1 MQSDTS
7 VSEGDF
13 SFCNNSYTQSVAA
26 CLSLWPTIK
35 FQFWPLEDKVWLV
48 YNPVSHVPII
58 HNQACEYDA
67 FITNRE
73 DGQNYENNIVI
84 ERMSPLSSLKKTKK
98 QKNKT
103 YETLWTRWHDLRSST
118 RLFCERFLLWSSKD
132 GTAVTAGSF

>member
-84 ERMSPLSSLKKTKK
+84 ERMSPLSSLKKNKKTKE
-98 QKNKT
+98 QNIWNFVNSLARSQIFYST
-103 YETLWTRWHDLRSST
+103 VLWTLP
-118 RLFCERFLLWSSKD
+118 FVEQ
-132 GTAVTAGSF
+132 